1 MKCEKILVIGII
13 FLLVVFTSG
22 SIGIKDEKLSLDFQG
37 IVEKL
42 LEITQDLRELIS
54 RTFDNI
60 MGKIQKPP
68 PDYEFKVTD
77 VRLLKDCIQESFDT
91 KESCLMVN
99 VEIKNN
105 NSESV
110 DFDVAGKTIVT
121 KDGRQL
127 ERYGG
132 LYNTKEL
139 NGLCDTD
146 SYYRLFPNARRS
158 VGMCFPLVGKSDEP
172 IVYFRVIANGK
183 QKEHRFDLTP
193 LIS

>member
-1 MKCEKILVIGII
+1 MKVILVAVII
-13 FLLVVFTSG
+13 LAVFTSG
-22 SIGIKDEKLSLDFQG
+22 SIGTKDEKSSLDFQG
-37 IVEKL
+37 IAGKL
-42 LEITQDLRELIS
+42 SKITQDIRELIS
-54 RTFDNI
+54 SAFRNI

-68 PDYEFKVTD
+68 PDYELQVTE
-77 VRLLKDCIQESFDT
+77 VRLLKDCIQTSFDL
-91 KESCLMVN
+91 KESCLLVN

-105 NSESV
+105 NSGSV

-158 VGMCFPLVGKSDEP
+158 AGMCFPLVSKSDEP
-172 IVYFRVIANGK
+172 SVYFRVIANGR
-183 QKEHRFDLTP
+183 QKEHSFDLT
-193 LIS
+193 LFIS